1 MAAAAATVRIPRQH
15 SLNCNITSVALRAS
29 TLQTYLNGLFTM
41 RSLCRAQACLTSSF
55 KQRRACW
62 KKSRR
67 VPTVGPQNVAGG
79 AECSVPESPRRRTP
93 AR

>member
-1 MAAAAATVRIPRQH
+1 MMAAAAATVRIPRQH
-15 SLNCNITSVALRAS
+15 ALNRNITSVALRAS

-67 VPTVGPQNVAGG
+67 VPTVGPQNVA
-79 AECSVPESPRRRTP
+79 V
-93 AR
+93 